1 LFRTGLI
8 LLVFS
13 FVPKGFGA
21 EPNLTRFF
29 IMGDGTLVLSGQTI
43 SYRDGQN
50 QYLEVGLKKINRL
63 FGSPWTPEYERL
75 STRFIEVLDYVQ
87 DQLQGG
93 GYQIRSGYR
102 SPGGNQ
108 SLRTRGK
115 LAAQSSMHV
124 EAAAGDLFLSGVP
137 SSKVFEFVK
146 SLNCCGIGWYHSRH
160 FHLDTGPPRY
170 WDEKSSKTE
179 DQAPQQNEKIILQPD
194 WDRAEP
200 GATLPLKFM
209 RVTEYPIGVPE
220 KFTLLRLD
228 GETVQA
234 KIQVSANYSSSVTTE
249 NSCRILQDRAQ
260 ARQVAVTLPATDL
273 PPGSYALEVA
283 FCKRYGYERM
293 PETIQSRPFEIVT
306 ERKQR

>member
-1 LFRTGLI
+1 
-8 LLVFS
+8 
-13 FVPKGFGA
+13 
-21 EPNLTRFF
+21 
-29 IMGDGTLVLSGQTI
+29 MGDGALVLSGQTI